1 MPDQI
6 SLDQSFTDALESL
19 SLWFKERDLPYS
31 IIGGIAV
38 AFLVNP
44 RSTQDI
50 DSIVWLDLDQAG
62 DLLRSGASFG
72 FVPRISDALEFVK
85 ISRVLLLRHQ
95 PSGLDIDISLA
106 ATPFEW
112 EMIERARVTSLGK
125 FNVPLPTPE
134 DVIIMKAIAAREID
148 YQDIR
153 RILAVYKNLD
163 LKRIKYWV
171 KQFAEVLEMPEIIE
185 NLERLIGNART
196 PRAE

>member
-6 SLDQSFTDALESL
+6 NLAQSFKDALESL
-19 SLWFKERDLPYS
+19 TLWFKERNVRYS
-31 IIGGIAV
+31 IIGGVAV
-38 AFLVNP
+38 AFLVTP

-62 DLLRSGASFG
+62 SFLDSGASFG
-72 FVPRISDALEFVK
+72 FVPRINDALDFVK
-85 ISRVLLLRHQ
+85 LSRVLLLRHQ

-112 EMIERARVTSLGK
+112 ELIERTRKTSLGE
-125 FNVPLPTPE
+125 FDIQLPTPE
-134 DVIIMKAIAAREID
+134 DIIVMKAIAAREID

-153 RILAVYKNLD
+153 RILDVHKDLD

-171 KQFAEVLEMPEIIE
+171 KQFADVLEMPELVDDLMKLLKGR
-185 NLERLIGNART
+185 N
-196 PRAE
+196 PRNG